1 MPDVSSVRLAVSGAA
16 RLAPE
21 VHRRF
26 LTRFG
31 IIIWE
36 GYGLT
41 EASPAVSSNA
51 VGPGEAKPGS
61 IGLPLPDL
69 EVRLVD
75 EHGEDVEEDDA
86 GEILVRG
93 PNVFAG
99 YWQRPEATGDVLE
112 GGWLRTGDVAYR
124 DEDGYLFLVDR
135 KKDLIIVSGFNVF
148 PQEVEEAIERHPA
161 VAEAGVVGIP
171 DERTGEAVQAWVVPY
186 EDESVTA
193 EEILGSLH
201 GYLARFKWPKEIQV
215 VDELPHHV
223 TGKVLRRMLRGED
236 LLGQAEQE
244 ASSE

>member
-1 MPDVSSVRLAVSGAA
+1 
-16 RLAPE
+16 
-21 VHRRF
+21 
-26 LTRFG
+26 
-31 IIIWE
+31 
-36 GYGLT
+36 
-41 EASPAVSSNA
+41 
-51 VGPGEAKPGS
+51 
-61 IGLPLPDL
+61 
-69 EVRLVD
+69 
-75 EHGEDVEEDDA
+75 HGEDVEEDDA

-161 VAEAGVVGIP
+161 VAEAGVAGIP

-223 TGKVLRRMLRGED
+223 TGEVLRRMLRGED

-244 ASSE
+244 ATSE